1 MNAYRRTARRRPSR
15 LHAGPILAFL
25 LVASFGILF
34 AGCGKQVN
42 VKGPEDMPQDDITFT
57 EEDLARFRR
66 LAGVDEETS
75 SAGLA
80 GDQASSGSAE
90 ASSAPVLRA
99 GEGSGAAVASNI
111 PVLDLSMVQRYDAM
125 RSAGAVEGENRYRVT
140 NTFLNVRSE
149 AKVQSALVARLNGGD
164 EVIVLEFVNA
174 GWAKVKVGDK
184 QGYAAIQYLAK
195 VTTDDLLAKEQKAF
209 EGLYYVSF
217 GFVNVRAKPEQKS
230 EKLGEIPGQ
239 AFIRPLAIEND
250 WARVAFQ
257 GKEGYVS
264 MGYLA
269 PFRPTFVVRQEKF
282 VLPIFRYAIGQPGM
296 LDALAAHVVALK
308 QAGAAFTTLRDFQAV
323 LLQQDQKKD
332 ARLPEKSVLIAITD
346 VTPETVRKASD
357 ILYGN
362 SVRATFFLQSGRV
375 GLSGITQKALMTL
388 LANGF
393 DIQSAGHSGDDLR
406 ALTNTQVQAEV
417 AQSRKTLE
425 DMLGKQVFAI
435 DYPQGGVNDRVSAV
449 AAEAG
454 YLFGVGNAP
463 DKQFLRSQFL
473 RLPSYA
479 VTTSMTAEDILQI
492 IK

>member
-1 MNAYRRTARRRPSR
+1 MNAYRRTARRPSRR

-34 AGCGKQVN
+34 AGCGKQVT
-42 VKGPEDMPQDDITFT
+42 VKGPEDVPQDDITFT

-66 LAGVDEETS
+66 LAGVDEESS
-75 SAGLA
+75 SAGLT
-80 GDQASSGSAE
+80 GDQESSGSAE

-99 GEGSGAAVASNI
+99 GEGSGAEVATQN
-111 PVLDLSMVQRYDAM
+111 PVLDLSMVKRYDAL
-125 RSAGAVEGENRYRVT
+125 RSAGVTEGENRYRVT
-140 NTFLNVRSE
+140 NAFLNVRAE
-149 AKVQSALVARLNGGD
+149 QRAQSALLLRLNGGD
-164 EVIVLEFVNA
+164 EVTVLEFVDA
-174 GWAKVKVGDK
+174 KWAKVKAGETA
-184 QGYAAIQYLAK
+184 GYAAIQYLAK
-195 VTTDDLLAKEQKAF
+195 VTTDDRLAQEQKAF
-209 EGLYYVSF
+209 DGLYFVSY
-217 GFVNVRAKPEQKS
+217 GFVNVRAKPDPKS

-239 AFIRPLAIEND
+239 GFVRPLAVEKD

-269 PFRPTFVVRQEKF
+269 PFRPAFVVRQEKF
-282 VLPIFRYAIGQPGM
+282 VLPILRYAIGQPGM
-296 LDALAAHVVALK
+296 LDTLAAHVKALK
-308 QAGAAFTTLRDFQAV
+308 QAGVAFTTLRDFQAV
-323 LLQQDQKKD
+323 LLKQDQKQD
-332 ARLPEKSVLIAITD
+332 ARLPEKAVLIAITD

-362 SVRATFFLQSGRV
+362 SVRAAFFLQSGRV
-375 GLSGITQKALMTL
+375 GLSGITQKTLMTL

-406 ALTNTQVQAEV
+406 ALTNTQVKAEL

-425 DMLGKQVFAI
+425 DILGRQVFAV
-435 DYPQGGVNDRVSAV
+435 DYPQGGVNDRVSAL

-479 VTTSMTAEDILQI
+479 VTTSMTAEDILQTI
-492 IK
+492 Q